1 MKMKIQTLSNNLNK
15 KFKKINQKEKETIQ
29 KQAKTKK
36 FITFKRHRKVN
47 QMPYHK
53 ILSQIKKI

>member
-47 QMPYHK
+47 
-53 ILSQIKKI
+53 